1 MVTASNG
8 TGSPLSEDVPMTR
21 FSLLLCA
28 ALLVVSS
35 PAAFAKS
42 KKKSSAATAPADDN
56 EQPGE
61 AKPANEKP
69 ASQAN
74 DEEKPKTMLD
84 LGQEA
89 PKQDS
94 LGHVHFASPNG
105 EGLGRVTVSGN
116 AKDNIKV
123 FLEGRL
129 FGTAP
134 ITIYSVPKGDYIVE
148 ALYGNGKQMSKP
160 VTVSENEE
168 TTVDLSGPKAAD
180 AGGGS
185 SMFSGGQMTDSRK
198 TWMWTC
204 LIGTGVGLIV
214 GATFGI
220 LELQAENDYQHTPAN
235 MQSQLDSIQQRG
247 QRDAEIADVGWVVA
261 AVGAIGA
268 AVFAWPIIF
277 GPSEK
282 GAAPPAPSSS
292 AMVVAPIAG
301 HGMTGGT
308 LMFRF

>member
-1 MVTASNG
+1 
-8 TGSPLSEDVPMTR
+8 MTR
-21 FSLLLCA
+21 FSLVLCA
-28 ALLVVSS
+28 ALLVVST

-42 KKKSSAATAPADDN
+42 KKKSSAAASAPADDN

-61 AKPANEKP
+61 AKPADEKP
-69 ASQAN
+69 AAQAN
-74 DEEKPKTMLD
+74 DEEKPKAMLD

-105 EGLGRVTVSGN
+105 EGLGRVTVTAP
-116 AKDNIKV
+116 AKDNVKV

-134 ITIYSVPKGDYIVE
+134 ITIYSVPKGDYIIE
-148 ALYGNGKQMSKP
+148 ALYPKGKQISKP

-168 TTVDLSGPKAAD
+168 TTVDLSGPKAAEG
-180 AGGGS
+180 GGGS
-185 SMFSGGQMTDSRK
+185 TMFSGGQMTDSRK

-214 GATFGI
+214 GTTFGI
-220 LELQAENDYQHTPAN
+220 LELQAENDYQHTPSN
-235 MQSQLDSIQQRG
+235 NQSQLDSIQQRG

-261 AVGAIGA
+261 AVGAVGA
-268 AVFAWPIIF
+268 AIFAWPVIF
-277 GPSEK
+277 GPGEK
-282 GAAPPAPSSS
+282 GGATPAPSSS
-292 AMVVAPIAG
+292 AMVVAPVAG

>member
-1 MVTASNG
+1 
-8 TGSPLSEDVPMTR
+8 MTR
-21 FSLLLCA
+21 FSVVLCA
-28 ALLVVSS
+28 AMLVLGT
-35 PAAFAKS
+35 PAAFAKA
-42 KKKSSAATAPADDN
+42 KKKSAPASAPAQDT

-105 EGLGRVTVSGN
+105 EGLGRVTVN
-116 AKDNIKV
+116 AAPGDKVKV

-134 ITIYSVPKGDYIVE
+134 ITVYSVPKGDYIIE
-148 ALYGNGKQMSKP
+148 ALYGNGKQISKP

-180 AGGGS
+180 KGEGGG
-185 SMFSGGQMTDSRK
+185 SMFSGSEMTSTRK
-198 TWMWTC
+198 TLMWSF
-204 LIGTGVGLIV
+204 LVGAGVGLVV

-220 LELQAENDYQHTPAN
+220 LELQAENDYQHTPAD
-235 MQSQLDSIQQRG
+235 QQAKLDSIQQRG

-261 AVGAIGA
+261 AVGAVGA
-268 AVFAWPIIF
+268 AVCAWPLLF
-277 GPSEK
+277 GGSGEK
-282 GAAPPAPSSS
+282 GAAPATSS
-292 AMVVAPIAG
+292 AMVVTPVVG
-301 HGMTGGT
+301 RGLTGGA

>member
-1 MVTASNG
+1 
-8 TGSPLSEDVPMTR
+8 MTR
-21 FSLLLCA
+21 FSLVLCA

-42 KKKSSAATAPADDN
+42 KKKSSAASAPADDN

-69 ASQAN
+69 SAQAN

-105 EGLGRVTVSGN
+105 EGLGRVTVN
-116 AKDNIKV
+116 APAADKVKV

-134 ITIYSVPKGDYIVE
+134 ITVYSVPKGDYIIE
-148 ALYGNGKQMSKP
+148 ALYGNGKQISKP

-168 TTVDLSGPKAAD
+168 TTVDLAGPKTNKD
-180 AGGGS
+180 EGGGAY
-185 SMFSGGQMTDSRK
+185 SGGEMTPARR
-198 TWMWTC
+198 TLMWGF
-204 LIGTGVGLIV
+204 IVGGGVGVVL

-220 LELQAENDYQHTPAN
+220 LELQAENDYQHTPQDK
-235 MQSQLDSIQQRG
+235 QSQLDSIQQRG
-247 QRDAEIADVGWVVA
+247 QRDALIADVGWVLA
-261 AVGAIGA
+261 AVGAVGA
-268 AVFAWPIIF
+268 AVSAWPLIF
-277 GPSEK
+277 GGGGEK
-282 GAAPPAPSSS
+282 GPAPAGSSS

-301 HGMTGGT
+301 HGMTGGA